1 MLQFIQREV
10 SEAEIEQFRAQ
21 GFFTYQLLAGE
32 SLRVV
37 QDEAD
42 RLWSLANKQYDAGE
56 SWNANAIINGVHKD
70 SAVMRELMYRN
81 PLVDAMTQLIGP
93 NVKAASNQLVF
104 KHAGD
109 ANAYHWH
116 QDNGFGPLAPEN
128 NVTCWIALDDTHEQN
143 GCLWLIPGSHTR
155 GILEHAASRGRERI
169 AQGVDEA
176 QAVAVPMRAGAGV
189 VFHGSLLHT
198 SKGNHTD
205 RLRRACFFRYA
216 DADAIE
222 VKTGRPRI
230 GKLLRGQSR
239 FREVTECSELVC
251 QPDATEAYGLPA
263 RNRAA

>member
-1 MLQFIQREV
+1 MLQFIQQ
-10 SEAEIEQFRAQ
+10 SITAEKLEQFRAQ
-21 GFFTYQLLAGE
+21 GFFTYQLLAGA
-32 SLRVV
+32 SLRIV

-42 RLWSLANKQYDAGE
+42 RLWSLANKRYDAGA

-70 SAVMRELMYRN
+70 SPVLRELMYHN
-81 PLVDAMTQLIGP
+81 PLVDVMTQLIGP
-93 NVKAASNQLVF
+93 NIKAASNQLVC

-128 NVTCWIALDDTHEQN
+128 NVTCWIALDDTDERN
-143 GCLWLIPGSHTR
+143 GCLWVIPGSHTG
-155 GILEHAASRGRERI
+155 GILEHADRRGRERI

-176 QAVAVPMRAGAGV
+176 RALHVPTRAGQCV
-189 VFHGSLLHT
+189 VFHGNLLHT
-198 SKGNHTD
+198 SKGNYTA
-205 RLRRACFFRYA
+205 RLRRAYFFRYA

-230 GKLLRGQSR
+230 GMLLRGESR
-239 FREVTECSELVC
+239 FPEVTNCSELVC

-263 RNRAA
+263 RNTTA